1 MSGFLSAFCLSL
13 SAFAA
18 AGGPP
23 AAPDG
28 PMAMA
33 AALERMIVHGEGMIL
48 PDEDVAVALKAGT
61 VALDEGDWP
70 EPFWSRAGETV
81 AVAVS
86 PETGE
91 YEFFD
96 EAGEPFF
103 SIVPAVPTTENW
115 VAPFRRATDEPAP
128 TDPLLHP
135 SRVVMLWTLG
145 ESGKRKAESGNA
157 RGSSTPMNPI
167 HSLTL
172 AETSRALAGP
182 SDTSEFENL
191 APSVSF
197 AAETL
202 SASFALFAA
211 SCPAAPTNLQFA
223 SISLSSVSNA
233 IAFSAVWPPASPL
246 PEDTLDLYEKDDL
259 RAPFWHRVASFPATN
274 PPAFFTLPWPAL
286 ADEPVRHVHDATCT
300 ATTNLVVSPL
310 DGVTP
315 YTNVIWSCLSPGLR
329 RSSVP
334 AAFFRLG
341 TRADSDADGLPD
353 AYEILSF
360 GGTNAYDSAAAFTPS
375 GFSAEAA
382 WLSTDAARQAARWD
396 DSAPPSFA
404 STNEIA
410 LFSPFVLS
418 GATNPV
424 VFSRSFTI
432 DRSFGWNQFFLAPS
446 APGEAPLSSGAEFR
460 WADDLGATGA
470 VSVAEVSA
478 APFRLALSTNAA
490 HVAVS
495 LVAPSGAAALH
506 DTFSL
511 LRWAPSLSVG
521 APSATLDDGTSL
533 FATTSDGSPSFYV
546 DRSSRPATLAPQ
558 PQDELDALPVDFP
571 ADSEFERYH
580 ADGGMYSMTFLSGA
594 PAGVY
599 EVAPYMPIRTLPA
612 SVLRAAGR
620 ARSPSAPPAPTPGGY
635 FAIVDPDAYWFPNH
649 HFSSRIVGL
658 GGGCDLHSS
667 WPLDAACLRDA
678 FDRDA
683 DGTCLDPCRIETSL
697 GIENASG
704 VDDAT
709 LDALAA
715 AFDWS
720 FGSGANPTP
729 VTLRLGGSTVWEGS
743 ALHATDDLD
752 SESDLSR
759 VLDDDDACGPC
770 GGGCDGGDC
779 DALEGDAFGSFA
791 FRIPLGVPRR
801 GQVSGFAYFS
811 LDRPA
816 DLDPALFAVTTRT
829 DSAVSDVTATASG
842 SSEVRI
848 IVCADPR
855 GRSLEIRPFETNGC
869 AGVSVVVRETSTGS
883 PLHTWLLCR
892 ESASTIRATMLTPS
906 GIPRRD
912 ARWTWTGGEDWTRT
926 DLSDN
931 SSETLVRTGS
941 FDDPDAPEIVE
952 ERTIRDDRGTV
963 LSRVRTTTR
972 RIGEGKSAV
981 PREVLREEETV
992 DDEWKTREAEYW
1004 DDGGATL
1011 RHGRVRFVWGTDTAW
1026 SWTDYDE
1033 LGRLVVRIDQRDGSA
1048 HGGLRYWTG
1057 PYDPESG
1064 VPCDDCFVTVYDYT
1078 PLAGDAADARDGGV
1092 PRTVSRY
1099 VGSGAAPT
1107 LISRSWTTV
1116 TRG

>member
-13 SAFAA
+13 SAFAR

-48 PDEDVAVALKAGT
+48 PDEDVVVMLKAGS
-61 VALDEGDWP
+61 VALDEGVWP
-70 EPFWSRAGETV
+70 DEFLARAGETV

-86 PETGE
+86 PDTGE

-103 SIVPAVPTTENW
+103 TIVPALPTTENW
-115 VAPFRRATDEPAP
+115 VAPFRRATDAPAP

-135 SRVVMLWTLG
+135 SRVVMLWKLAYKADFPAAKNANFSAAKNAKNTK
-145 ESGKRKAESGNA
+145 ESF
-157 RGSSTPMNPI
+157 
-167 HSLTL
+167 
-172 AETSRALAGP
+172 ETFA
-182 SDTSEFENL
+182 
-191 APSVSF
+191 SF
-197 AAETL
+197 AAQTPF
-202 SASFALFAA
+202 ASFAA
-211 SCPAAPTNLQFA
+211 TNLQFA

-233 IAFSAVWPPASPL
+233 IVFSAVWPLASPL

-286 ADEPVRHVHDATCT
+286 ADEPVRHVHDETCT

-341 TRADSDADGLPD
+341 TRADLDADGLPD
-353 AYEILSF
+353 AYEILSL
-360 GGTNAYDSAAAFTPS
+360 GGTGVCDSAAAFTPS
-375 GFSAEAA
+375 GFSVEAA
-382 WLSTDAARQAARWD
+382 WLSADAARQAARWD
-396 DSAPPSFA
+396 DSAPPSF
-404 STNEIA
+404 STTNEIA
-410 LFSPFVLS
+410 LFAPFALS

-424 VFSRSFTI
+424 VYSRSFAI
-432 DRSFGWNQFFLAPS
+432 DRSFGWNQFFLRPS

-470 VSVAEVSA
+470 VSAAEVSV
-478 APFRLALSTNAA
+478 APVRLALSTNAA

-521 APSATLDDGTSL
+521 APSATLDDGASL
-533 FATTSDGSPSFYV
+533 FATTPDGSPSFYV
-546 DRSSRPATLAPQ
+546 DRTSRPATLAPP

-580 ADGGMYSMTFLSGA
+580 VDGGMYSMTFLSGA

-599 EVAPYMPIRTLPA
+599 EVAPYMPIRTFPA

-649 HFSSRIVGL
+649 HFSSRTL
-658 GGGCDLHSS
+658 GGGYDLRNA
-667 WPLDAACLRDA
+667 WPLDAACLRDS
-678 FDRDA
+678 FDCGA

-816 DLDPALFAVTTRT
+816 DLDPSLFAVTTRT

-842 SSEVRI
+842 SSEVRT

-869 AGVSVVVRETSTGS
+869 AGVSVAVRETSTGS

-1011 RHGRVRFVWGTDTAW
+1011 RHGRVRFVCGTDTAW

-1116 TRG
+1116 TRSVAAL